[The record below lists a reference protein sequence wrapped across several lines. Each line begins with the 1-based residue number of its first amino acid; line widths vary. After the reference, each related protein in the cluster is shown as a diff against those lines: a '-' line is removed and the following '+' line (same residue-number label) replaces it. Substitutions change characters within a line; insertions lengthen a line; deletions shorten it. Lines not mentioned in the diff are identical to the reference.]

1 MAKRSLPKGAQARR
15 RVLDA
20 VVDAIAQR
28 GLANLSVAEI
38 GAAAGMSDGHVL
50 YYFGTKDTLFV
61 EALKHVEAQLDPA
74 RATLTASAQ
83 DPRRKLRKYLTLY
96 LPTSPRDPRWILWV
110 EVWDRSLT
118 DPDLR
123 AIQLELDAR
132 WQHDLAA
139 IIQAGIGTGHFHPAS
154 ASTATEA
161 IAALLDGLAIRT
173 ITGDPGTDSKASL
186 RIAETT
192 CALLLGAQ

>member
-20 VVDAIAQR
+20 VVDAVAQR

-74 RATLTASAQ
+74 RAALTASTE
-83 DPRRKLRKYLTLY
+83 DPRRRLRAYLALY
-96 LPTSPRDPRWILWV
+96 LPTGPRDPRWALWV

-123 AIQLELDAR
+123 TTQLELDAR
-132 WQHDLAA
+132 WQHDLTT
-139 IIQAGIGTGHFHPAS
+139 IIQDGIDAGHFHPAS
-154 ASTATEA
+154 VTTAAEA

-173 ITGDPGTDSKASL
+173 VTGDPGTDSSASL
-186 RIAETT
+186 RIAEAS
-192 CALLLGAQ
+192 CALLLAAQ